1 MNNKITRI
9 LAIIVIAGGILVT
22 IGWFFNIDVLK
33 SVSPAWVTMKFST
46 AISFICS
53 GVTLYFISR
62 AREGKSG
69 IAQIAIP
76 TTGLIIFL
84 FVTTVLISYL
94 TGLQHGIEELF
105 IKERDPIL
113 TTSPGRPSVP
123 TMVNFILIVLAGIF
137 SMSDSAKLKKLVFW
151 IGLILAGGGGL
162 SIIGYVV
169 NAPLLYYY
177 VEEWSTAMALHTG
190 ILFVMMGVGLILVET
205 QKPALQQYTTIKI
218 KPKLISLFLVV
229 SVIPSIFVG
238 LLSYN
243 FGVMTTSIDVTRNGI
258 LLLGTVVAI
267 AVGFFAFHTSKT
279 ISKPLIQLKDAAKE
293 TAKGK
298 FGTVTINTD
307 DEVGLLAR
315 AFNSMTETIQT
326 RGKEL
331 ELKNKIS
338 EKVNAHLHELI
349 NKENEMNVHLKSFS
363 EQLKNQAEKLRE
375 VDVAKE
381 EFSSMITHELKTPLF
396 PILGYCEML
405 QSRDYGELTDEQKE
419 KIQIIYDSAQ
429 SLLQL
434 VQDVLDIHKLEL
446 GKIQPHIFDYDAKE
460 MIDTVLIR
468 FFPLAFERKINIF
481 NITEAGIRCR
491 CDNER
496 IIQVLNNLVNNALKF
511 VPDNTGQIEV
521 SAKYNDGSVVFAIKD
536 NGSGIPKEKQEK
548 LFQKFYQVDSSI
560 GRKTGGTGL
569 GLSICKGIVELHKGN
584 IWVESE
590 EGKGTTLFFSIPA
603 VK

>member
-1 MNNKITRI
+1 MKNKITRI

-22 IGWFFNIDVLK
+22 IGWVFNIDVLK
-33 SVSPAWVTMKFST
+33 SVSLAWVTMKFST

-62 AREGKSG
+62 VSEGKSG
-69 IAQIAIP
+69 IAQIAMP

-94 TGLQHGIEELF
+94 TGFQQGIEELF

-123 TMVNFILIVLAGIF
+123 TMVNFILIILAGIF
-137 SMSDSAKLKKLVFW
+137 SSSDSAKLKKLVFW
-151 IGLILAGGGGL
+151 IGFILGGVGGL

-190 ILFVMMGVGLILVET
+190 ILFVMMGVGLILVKT

-218 KPKLISLFLVV
+218 KTKLISLFLVV
-229 SVIPSIFVG
+229 SVISGIFVG
-238 LLSYN
+238 LMSYN
-243 FGVMTTSIDVTRNGI
+243 FGVMTTSIDVTRDSI
-258 LLLGTVVAI
+258 LLFGTVIAI

-279 ISKPLIQLKDAAKE
+279 ISDPLIQLKDAAKE
-293 TAKGK
+293 AAKGK
-298 FGTVTINTD
+298 FVTVTINTD
-307 DEVGLLAR
+307 DEIGLLAR
-315 AFNSMTETIQT
+315 TFNSMTETIQA
-326 RGKEL
+326 RSKEL

-349 NKENEMNVHLKSFS
+349 NKENEMNAHLKSIS

-405 QSRDYGELTDEQKE
+405 QSRDFGELTDEQKE

-434 VQDVLDIHKLEL
+434 VQDVLDVHKLEL
-446 GKIQPHIFDYDAKE
+446 GKMQPHISDYDAKE
-460 MIDTVLIR
+460 MIDTVLNR
-468 FFPLAFERKINIF
+468 FFPVAFERKINLF

-521 SAKYNDGSVVFAIKD
+521 SAKYNDGSVMFAIKD
-536 NGSGIPKEKQEK
+536 NGSGIPNEKQEN

-560 GRKTGGTGL
+560 SRNRGGTGL
-569 GLSICKGIVELHKGN
+569 GLAICKGIMELHKGR

-590 EGKGTTLFFSIPA
+590 TGIGTTLFFSIPA
-603 VK
+603 G